1 MIISHKWKQ
10 LMMIEILLAQKILN
24 ATVSIEGFATYHLTN
39 NKIYPYHFSSGCC
52 HSILRT
58 LVYIRSRCYSNQSI
72 QSVVRQSS
80 LNMKTAGTRIINF
93 ENLGLEQS
101 RHYKDLWQTAPQT
114 TCLWITLFLTSINI
128 YKINPYI

>member
-52 HSILRT
+52 HSILRST
-58 LVYIRSRCYSNQSI
+58 LVYIRSWFFSNRSNSEFVKHLVELMCYPNKILRMQLTCIFHIRYFPHQISVSLISGWWRFCIQWQS
-72 QSVVRQSS
+72 
-80 LNMKTAGTRIINF
+80 
-93 ENLGLEQS
+93 
-101 RHYKDLWQTAPQT
+101 
-114 TCLWITLFLTSINI
+114 LTWN
-128 YKINPYI
+128 